1 MDTIRSTAV
10 SLCAT
15 LVVTGIFSML
25 LPEGGWNRYAR
36 FAVRLFLL
44 LSLVLPFA
52 GGDFRLDLESGS
64 SWEEPAGN
72 AGEMEALAEEQLLRN
87 FAANLELAGEQA
99 LEEAGIPFQKI
110 EVTVHI
116 ADEQR
121 IDISELNIT
130 LPEEEKSRGDQASGL
145 IKEAFGV
152 EPRLAFSGQTGGKN
166 SGE

>member
-87 FAANLELAGEQA
+87 FTANLELAGEQA

-121 IDISELNIT
+121 IDITNIRIT
-130 LPEEEKSRGDQASGL
+130 LEPGAERFAGEAESAVAERLGKTPEVFIADTQ
-145 IKEAFGV
+145 
-152 EPRLAFSGQTGGKN
+152 GGTEN
-166 SGE
+166 G